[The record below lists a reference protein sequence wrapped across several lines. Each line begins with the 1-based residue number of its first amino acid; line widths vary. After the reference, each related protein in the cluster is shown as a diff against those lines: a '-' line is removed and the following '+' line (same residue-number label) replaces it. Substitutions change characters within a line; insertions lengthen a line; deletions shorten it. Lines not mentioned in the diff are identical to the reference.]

1 MRKVVGFVGSCWT
14 TTTLMVN
21 FEVKPHEAVTREC
34 EPISEGPEE
43 QCEGLGFCFEV
54 LIFLFFF

>member
-1 MRKVVGFVGSCWT
+1 VGFVGSCWT